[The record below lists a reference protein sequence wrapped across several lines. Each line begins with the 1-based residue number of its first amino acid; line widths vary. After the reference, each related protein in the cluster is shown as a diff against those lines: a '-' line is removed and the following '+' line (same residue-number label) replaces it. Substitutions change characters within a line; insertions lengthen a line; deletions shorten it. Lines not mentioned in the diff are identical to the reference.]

1 MGASGAKAV
10 RFVNMTSTKHCVPI
24 AAEGVFARTDVSE
37 QDAERAAR
45 PLEEEKISARNE

>member
-10 RFVNMTSTKHCVPI
+10 RFVNMTSTKHCVPN
-24 AAEGVFARTDVSE
+24 AAAGVCARTDVSE

-45 PLEEEKISARNE
+45 PPEAKE